1 MLGRH
6 LFKGDIRDM
15 LKKYEKTV
23 IEIIVTNNLD
33 ILTTSNGFGKIEIT
47 EKDTWND

>member
-1 MLGRH
+1 
-6 LFKGDIRDM
+6 M

-23 IEIIVTNNLD
+23 IEITVMKNLD
-33 ILTTSNGFGKIEIT
+33 ILTTSNGLGKIEIT